1 MEKVKIQFQQYKKAL
16 QKFRSAFSLG
26 DDEIVRDGTIQRF
39 EFTFELSWKIMK
51 EINKIHGMETNSPRD
66 SIKQAYQ
73 LKFIDNDLS
82 WLKSLEYRNI
92 ISHTYSEE
100 AANDIY
106 NHCKEFL
113 PLFERLEKSI
123 EKFLTEK

>member
-1 MEKVKIQFQQYKKAL
+1 MEKVKIQFRQYKKAL
-16 QKFRSAFSLG
+16 QKFKDAFLLG
-26 DDEIVRDGTIQRF
+26 NEEIIRDGTIQRF

-51 EINKIHGMETNSPRD
+51 EINKIHGIETNSPRE

-73 LKFIDNDLS
+73 IKLIENDLS

-106 NHCKEFL
+106 DHCKGFL
-113 PLFERLEKSI
+113 PLFEKLEKSI
-123 EKFLTEK
+123 EKFLNS